1 MQTGLVEAFRHG
13 QEPAPKPFHYKM
25 CGLDNVWLLNGFA
38 VEETAY
44 GPGVRVEAADE
55 LHRVLARTIVQDK
68 AAMSGPELRF
78 LRKLMGLSQ
87 NGLAQLLG
95 CNNQRVARWEK
106 GQTAAIDPSA
116 DRLMRMLV
124 LEWLGEGCH
133 VKEALE
139 RLTEL
144 DEAIH
149 GTRTLT
155 LEGAEWRQAA

>member
-1 MQTGLVEAFRHG
+1 MEKGLVEAFRRG
-13 QEPAPKPFHYKM
+13 QEPAPKPFHYTM

-38 VEETAY
+38 VEETTY

-95 CNNQRVARWEK
+95 CSDQRVARWEK

-124 LEWLGEGCH
+124 LEWLGEGCRI
-133 VKEALE
+133 KEALE
-139 RLTEL
+139 QLTEL
-144 DEAIH
+144 DEAAH
-149 GTRTLT
+149 GNRTLT
-155 LEGAEWRQAA
+155 HDGAEWRQAA